1 MDLPKN
7 MFTFFQT
14 LYDLFSNGNFHWFVL
29 FYFVIIIRW
38 LVVSCFAAG
47 YKPYTCSSGKFFTTV
62 IIPVVD
68 EPVSLFRNVLQRILS
83 QQPDEII
90 IVINGP
96 ENPELLSVA
105 EAVGL
110 EARKSG
116 KRTDLK
122 TYYTPVAGKRNA
134 VRIGVENASL
144 QSDVTLLVDSDVL
157 WTENVLKNILMP
169 FAEDPL
175 VGGVT
180 TRQKILD
187 PKRNFITRIAAIL
200 EDIRAEG
207 TMRAMSSNGKVGCLP
222 GRTIAFRTS
231 ILRDSM
237 DEFMTEKFMGIHK
250 EVSDDRSLT
259 NITLRRGFK
268 TVMQDT
274 ALVYTDCPTET
285 RRYFRQQLRWAEGS
299 QYNNIRMMPWML
311 RNARLMLFIYLT
323 DMLMPFLLISTYT
336 NWFLGFVARASG
348 YDFETLPFSV
358 NIFLLCVLIY
368 VGSAISFTVRN
379 IRLLRIVRLRNIL
392 FFPFLILFLSVF
404 MLPIRM
410 TGLAKCADSLSWG
423 TRKTT
428 ASDAENIQEDI
439 PGKMNGYQIL
449 MRLLVV
455 FLMLF
460 FISFSFFMELF
471 F

>member
-1 MDLPKN
+1 
-7 MFTFFQT
+7 
-14 LYDLFSNGNFHWFVL
+14 
-29 FYFVIIIRW
+29 
-38 LVVSCFAAG
+38 
-47 YKPYTCSSGKFFTTV
+47 
-62 IIPVVD
+62 
-68 EPVSLFRNVLQRILS
+68 
-83 QQPDEII
+83 
-90 IVINGP
+90 
-96 ENPELLSVA
+96 
-105 EAVGL
+105 
-110 EARKSG
+110 
-116 KRTDLK
+116 
-122 TYYTPVAGKRNA
+122 
-134 VRIGVENASL
+134 
-144 QSDVTLLVDSDVL
+144 
-157 WTENVLKNILMP
+157 
-169 FAEDPL
+169 
-175 VGGVT
+175 
-180 TRQKILD
+180 
-187 PKRNFITRIAAIL
+187 
-200 EDIRAEG
+200 
-207 TMRAMSSNGKVGCLP
+207 
-222 GRTIAFRTS
+222 
-231 ILRDSM
+231 
-237 DEFMTEKFMGIHK
+237 
-250 EVSDDRSLT
+250 
-259 NITLRRGFK
+259 
-268 TVMQDT
+268 
-274 ALVYTDCPTET
+274 
-285 RRYFRQQLRWAEGS
+285 
-299 QYNNIRMMPWML
+299 MMPWML

-460 FISFSFFMELF
+460 FVSFSFFMELF